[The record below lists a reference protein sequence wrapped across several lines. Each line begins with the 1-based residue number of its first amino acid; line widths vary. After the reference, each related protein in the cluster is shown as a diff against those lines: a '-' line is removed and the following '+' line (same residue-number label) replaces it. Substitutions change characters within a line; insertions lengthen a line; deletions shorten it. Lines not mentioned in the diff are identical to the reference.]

1 MNIPHANRN
10 RRPNQHYR
18 NNQDI
23 RWNELF
29 EGAVA
34 GAVMLKVFQKHP
46 FLSTVG
52 FAATG
57 YVFFKNR

>member
-52 FAATG
+52 FA
-57 YVFFKNR
+57 